1 MSNSKKKTV
10 ASTSPAVPAN
20 DLETAV
26 TQAIGQLSAIEAS
39 LGTAPPITAAD
50 KRRST
55 KMRKGGEAIAA
66 TIGALAQ
73 QHQAELPSIQV
84 APMMVAL
91 AKVETLQPLVTSV
104 TSFAQRLDD
113 SVFSA
118 QSAAWTIA
126 LELYATLQ
134 RMAATSGALASA
146 LAPVTDFMAYRHPT
160 PREPGQPTKPQQR
173 ALKKSVAKVKKLA
186 PQLLVDDQQAGAPE
200 VTASPTPATASA
212 SNGAPQH
219 S

>member
-1 MSNSKKKTV
+1 MPKPKKNT
-10 ASTSPAVPAN
+10 STSPALPAN
-20 DLETAV
+20 DLDTTV

-39 LGTAPPITAAD
+39 IGPTPPITAAD
-50 KRRST
+50 KRRSIR
-55 KMRKGGEAIAA
+55 MRKGGAAIAA

-84 APMMVAL
+84 APMMAAL
-91 AKVETLQPLVTSV
+91 ARVETLQPLVTSV
-104 TSFAQRLDD
+104 TAFTQRLNDV
-113 SVFSA
+113 VFSA

-126 LELYATLQ
+126 LKFYAVLQ
-134 RMAATSGALASA
+134 RMAATDSALASA

-186 PQLLVDDQQAGAPE
+186 PQLLVDDQQATAPE
-200 VTASPTPATASA
+200 VAASPAPASAAA
-212 SNGAPQH
+212 SNGTPQH